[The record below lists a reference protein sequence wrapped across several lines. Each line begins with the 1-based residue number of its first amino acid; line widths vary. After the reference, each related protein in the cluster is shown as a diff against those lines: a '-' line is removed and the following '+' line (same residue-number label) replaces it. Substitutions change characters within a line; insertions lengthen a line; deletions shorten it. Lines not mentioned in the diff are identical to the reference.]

1 MKLKLLSLA
10 ALVALSGCA
19 SAYTEDL
26 GNGQHLISVTSRD
39 ISYPAHAKYSTDR
52 GVSAA
57 FLHKS
62 LEACPDGHKRVSERY
77 KPAVDGQEDAY
88 EWIIECID

>member
-1 MKLKLLSLA
+1 MKLKLLSLV

-19 SAYTEDL
+19 CAYTKVL
-26 GNGQHLISVTSRD
+26 GNGQYLISVTSRD

-62 LEACPDGHKRVSERY
+62 LEVCPDGHTRVSERY
-77 KPAVDGQEDAY
+77 KPAVDDQQDAY
-88 EWIIECID
+88 EWVIECS